1 MKNAV
6 ATSIKCLV
14 VSMLFAFVGCG
25 SDSNSQEPVKEK
37 NSGNEQSEVSDNE
50 KQDPEEEQASDEKQN
65 SGKKTEDEKGDPN
78 DERDYVK
85 SKLSVTDEFSID
97 TVRDSYYGTHSY
109 WIRTGNIVWSLEKV
123 TKKTDDVESVCY
135 DDQNGNCDDYG
146 RLFAASAVPAHK
158 ACPDGQNLASAKDYE
173 VLDAFR
179 LKHGEIDERMA
190 LEYGG
195 SCEMFKDSLVC
206 SGIDTTG
213 NYLTSDGK
221 VYSIKKGD
229 LLAKTGPAKENGYYN
244 VRCIKYPSFVKSI
257 KDLPACDSSLKSPPR
272 VIYVFDEK
280 ENYHCYPEKESWL
293 PDFTESCT
301 EEGKTIVFDNTMM
314 ICEDGIWQYATV
326 EKSPEKCSSENRG
339 KILVLNGEKYA
350 CDSSKWREFTGLEDS
365 LGLCNDR
372 KSGAFDTLYTGSKI
386 RLYHCDGKEWGAA
399 TIEMYKG
406 PCEDSTSKFMNDTID
421 YKNMLYVCRGNGWE
435 EYSDLEKR
443 FGACVPSKL
452 FMFENGSYD
461 VDDDK
466 TEYLCDTTGWKKFT
480 QNDIIGSCDFTEVGD
495 MTIYRDKHYLC
506 EDYGGWRQ
514 TWTNSNVIRPKD
526 SVMYS
531 CDKPEDDGKI
541 LNGNYSSFAVCIYYS
556 KSESHSVLFTGFS
569 KCDKENEGV
578 DTTYSDK
585 PVYCNGD
592 GYWHNVY
599 EGLDKCTTK
608 NYGKTSQSTK
618 YGKVICDYIGWRHL
632 ERFEEQIGICSMKND
647 GAIVEN
653 QGEKYLCFKGLWKR
667 YKDKSTY
674 RVNGSKKEGK

>member
-6 ATSIKCLV
+6 ATCIKCLV

-50 KQDPEEEQASDEKQN
+50 KHNPEEELTSDEKQD

-97 TVRDSYYGTHSY
+97 TVRDSYYGTYSY

-146 RLFAASAVPAHK
+146 RLFAASAAPAHK

-195 SCEMFKDSLVC
+195 SCEMVKDSLVC

-257 KDLPACDSSLKSPPR
+257 KDLPACDPSLKNPPR

-293 PDFTESCT
+293 PDFTESCS

-339 KILVLNGEKYA
+339 KILVFNGEKYA

-386 RLYHCDGKEWGAA
+386 RLYHCDGKEWNEA
-399 TIEMYKG
+399 TIETYKG
-406 PCEDSTSKFMNDTID
+406 VCEDSTSKFMNDTID
-421 YKNMLYVCRGNGWE
+421 FKNMLYVCRGNGWA
-435 EYSDLEKR
+435 EYDSLEKR
-443 FGACVPSKL
+443 FGACIPSKL
-452 FMFENGSYD
+452 FMFENGTYD

-480 QNDIIGSCDFTEVGD
+480 QNDIIGSCDSTEVGD

-541 LNGNYSSFAVCIYYS
+541 LNGDYSSFAVCIYYS
-556 KSESHSVLFTGFS
+556 KSESHSVLLTSFS

-653 QGEKYLCFKGLWKR
+653 QGEKYLCFKGLWMR